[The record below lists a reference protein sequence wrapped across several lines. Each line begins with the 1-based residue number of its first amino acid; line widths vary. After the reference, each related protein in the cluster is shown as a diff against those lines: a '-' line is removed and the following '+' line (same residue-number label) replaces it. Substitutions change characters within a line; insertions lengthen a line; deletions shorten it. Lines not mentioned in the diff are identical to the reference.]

1 MFDRSRPAGC
11 AKFGRCGR
19 GAPPSFESGNS
30 NFGWPSS
37 HPGPSGQKPARKRGH
52 GALRVC
58 RLRQRG
64 PCLQKPRAYHGHSF
78 TLSSG
83 RRCRNMQSLFED
95 EIAPRRTSCLMRM
108 QRDLRSRRSQCLQTA
123 LESQVQEAGTR
134 ASRSTPRSS
143 SRSATQETSITA
155 EALRQAAK
163 GGAEAQAVQRG
174 KFLGALCTL
183 TEQRAAAGVLP
194 ARDARSGGR
203 MQARARKSAAVDQPA
218 GARRGAGARARH
230 ACRRPS
236 GTRASSTG
244 GQRQTRAPP
253 RDVGARRRLAST

>member
-83 RRCRNMQSLFED
+83 RRCRNMQSLFEHSPKF
-95 EIAPRRTSCLMRM
+95 EKNQHSGM
-108 QRDLRSRRSQCLQTA
+108 RSRSSWCRNVHSSPFLHSPRSQCLQTTWRRRG
-123 LESQVQEAGTR
+123 SRRTPGGGGGDG

-143 SRSATQETSITA
+143 SRSRSTQETSIPQ
-155 EALRQAAK
+155 ALRQAQSAYVLQAAERRVSTIV
-163 GGAEAQAVQRG
+163 GAVLQLPAECEPVRVGLPGLMAWRRSLRRGVQH
-174 KFLGALCTL
+174 
-183 TEQRAAAGVLP
+183 AGVRHGLW
-194 ARDARSGGR
+194 RL
-203 MQARARKSAAVDQPA
+203 
-218 GARRGAGARARH
+218 RGYGV
-230 ACRRPS
+230 RRP
-236 GTRASSTG
+236 
-244 GQRQTRAPP
+244 
-253 RDVGARRRLAST
+253 